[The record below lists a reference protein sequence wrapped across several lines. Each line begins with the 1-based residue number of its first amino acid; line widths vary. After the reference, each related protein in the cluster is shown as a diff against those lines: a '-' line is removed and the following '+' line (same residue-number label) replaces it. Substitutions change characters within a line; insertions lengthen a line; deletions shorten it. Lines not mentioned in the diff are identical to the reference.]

1 MFLNSSSVIYESSD
15 RRLQEVYRRR
25 FEIRR
30 TPRAAK
36 DEIKDTCC
44 VKLFNDCSS
53 LSVPETPSHLDS
65 WRNFWDLKPKNEGGI
80 WFFPTLPSMSWVV
93 YFLFLN
99 AGFFFFHFI
108 WPTTSS
114 LFFVGFVGFIVVVK
128 EIYIS
133 VACDIGEMFWTY
145 NLCFPQLADRCF
157 SCTMF
162 RLVPTTY
169 TFIVIILVCSPIG
182 LVRTRRLNL
191 RFRLLLR

>member
-15 RRLQEVYRRR
+15 RRLQEVYRCR

-65 WRNFWDLKPKNEGGI
+65 WRNFWDLKPKNEGGNLI
-80 WFFPTLPSMSWVV
+80 FPTLPSMSLSCLFSFSQRWV
-93 YFLFLN
+93 
-99 AGFFFFHFI
+99 FFHFI

-128 EIYIS
+128 EIYTT

-145 NLCFPQLADRCF
+145 NLCFLSLLTVVFLALC
-157 SCTMF
+157 
-162 RLVPTTY
+162 L
-169 TFIVIILVCSPIG
+169 G
-182 LVRTRRLNL
+182 
-191 RFRLLLR
+191 